1 MRFAIRLD
9 PVWQPVLWLVG
20 VFPATAY
27 VALDGNTVR
36 VRFGFFRYSFPRAS
50 VAAARQVG
58 SANLFKIG
66 VGIHGN
72 LVSGLA
78 INGSLHG
85 LVELRLAPPRRFWVL
100 FIPMRVNRLVISLK
114 DPEGL
119 VRALGV
125 NAPASVA

>member
-9 PVWQPVLWLVG
+9 PLWQPVLWLVG
-20 VFPATAY
+20 VLPSTAY
-27 VALDGNTVR
+27 VALVGDTVR
-36 VRFGFFRYSFPRAS
+36 VRFGVFRYSFPRAS
-50 VAAARQVG
+50 VVAARPVG

-114 DPEGL
+114 DPDAL

-125 NAPASVA
+125 AAPASVA